1 MKIECMKNLIYT
13 FVGSATLVL
22 LTSCSAE
29 FENGTPEPWQREIN
43 PNENYEYTIK
53 HPCLVNTE
61 ADFERARRKV
71 NERAEP
77 WISGWEKL
85 CESRFAQLSYNS
97 NPQEE
102 IVRHSQGG
110 NFNTAAFDAGAAYQ
124 LALRWKI
131 SGDEDYAKASIKI
144 LNGWAKT
151 CKGVN
156 YKTWPDDSYRLPV
169 CCSCRTDARL

>member
-1 MKIECMKNLIYT
+1 MKNLIYT
-13 FVGSATLVL
+13 FVGNIALVL

-77 WISGWEKL
+77 WISGWQRL
-85 CESRFAQLSYNS
+85 CDSRFAQLSYNP

-110 NFNTAAFDAGAAYQ
+110 NFNTALLTLVPLISWLYAGKFREMKIMPRQ
-124 LALRWKI
+124 LLKF
-131 SGDEDYAKASIKI
+131 
-144 LNGWAKT
+144 
-151 CKGVN
+151 
-156 YKTWPDDSYRLPV
+156 
-169 CCSCRTDARL
+169 

>member
-13 FVGSATLVL
+13 FVGSMALVL
-22 LTSCSAE
+22 LTGCSAE

-85 CESRFAQLSYNS
+85 CESRFAQLSVTRKVATSTRLLLMPVPLISWLY
-97 NPQEE
+97 
-102 IVRHSQGG
+102 
-110 NFNTAAFDAGAAYQ
+110 AGKY
-124 LALRWKI
+124 REMKI
-131 SGDEDYAKASIKI
+131 MRK
-144 LNGWAKT
+144 
-151 CKGVN
+151 
-156 YKTWPDDSYRLPV
+156 RL
-169 CCSCRTDARL
+169 LKF

>member
-1 MKIECMKNLIYT
+1 M
-13 FVGSATLVL
+13 L

-77 WISGWEKL
+77 WISGWDKL
-85 CESRFAQLSYNS
+85 CESRFAQLSYNA

-110 NFNTAAFDAGAAYQ
+110 NFNTAAFGAGAG
-124 LALRWKI
+124 RR
-131 SGDEDYAKASIKI
+131 
-144 LNGWAKT
+144 
-151 CKGVN
+151 
-156 YKTWPDDSYRLPV
+156 RL
-169 CCSCRTDARL
+169 CQGSC

>member
-13 FVGSATLVL
+13 FVGSVTLVL

-43 PNENYEYTIK
+43 PNEEYEYTIK

-85 CESRFAQLSYNS
+85 CESRFAQLSYNKPARRNCTS
-97 NPQEE
+97 LARRQLQYGRFRCRCPL
-102 IVRHSQGG
+102 ISWLY
-110 NFNTAAFDAGAAYQ
+110 AGKFREMKIMPRQ
-124 LALRWKI
+124 LL
-131 SGDEDYAKASIKI
+131 EF
-144 LNGWAKT
+144 
-151 CKGVN
+151 
-156 YKTWPDDSYRLPV
+156 
-169 CCSCRTDARL
+169 